1 MADRIKEIVARKLD
15 RGIKDQRLGFV
26 TVTDVRVTG
35 DLQHASIFYTVY
47 GTDEERADTAAAL
60 KSATGM
66 LRSEVGKN
74 ITARLTPSLE
84 FILDGVPENAAA
96 IDALLEEARR
106 RDADVQA
113 QAKSAVY
120 AGDEDPYVKPRVIGE
135 DEDED
140 DEDGDD
146 IDRSAPGYEPAH

>member
-1 MADRIKEIVARKLD
+1 
-15 RGIKDQRLGFV
+15 
-26 TVTDVRVTG
+26 
-35 DLQHASIFYTVY
+35 
-47 GTDEERADTAAAL
+47 
-60 KSATGM
+60 M

-113 QAKSAVY
+113 QAKAGVY

-135 DEDED
+135 DEDDEAD
-140 DEDGDD
+140 DDESDEDGDD
-146 IDRSAPGYEPAH
+146 VDRSAPGYEPAH

>member
-1 MADRIKEIVARKLD
+1 M
-15 RGIKDQRLGFV
+15 
-26 TVTDVRVTG
+26 
-35 DLQHASIFYTVY
+35 
-47 GTDEERADTAAAL
+47 
-60 KSATGM
+60 
-66 LRSEVGKN
+66 
-74 ITARLTPSLE
+74 
-84 FILDGVPENAAA
+84 PENAAA

-113 QAKSAVY
+113 QAKSGVY

-135 DEDED
+135 DEDDD